1 MSVGARKSKKVFFC
15 NIYFVRDIFL
25 VFAFFFQYIT
35 YWINFM
41 ISYLTSATQPLDT
54 QNIRHFALNLL
65 IRETRNFW
73 SPPLLVHLACKC
85 EKLLFQKWDG
95 MVLY

>member
-1 MSVGARKSKKVFFC
+1 MIVGARKSKKVFFC
-15 NIYFVRDIFL
+15 NIYFVRDIFFSIC
-25 VFAFFFQYIT
+25 VFFS
-35 YWINFM
+35 NFM

-54 QNIRHFALNLL
+54 QDIRHIALNLL

-73 SPPLLVHLACKC
+73 SPSLLVHLASKC